1 MKITYINEAVRLPS
15 KQQKKVTVDDIQ
27 NVNFT
32 NYVKPYIMKYV
43 ADSLSSN
50 FTTIYD
56 LTPKNTLVPWVET
69 LEPDN
74 SYDFSPAI
82 AEINDSGEYGEYV
95 VTLRLYV
102 STFSQNFSYN
112 EIEYIDV
119 KSPHIKFYSMLQ
131 QVAANCEYPIKFK
144 LMYYSIDFD
153 NLRDIANHYRT
164 EDKSTFE
171 DVLQKYSPKVLPK
184 INRLKLY
191 RYVGY
196 GVQHEEYLKDW
207 AEYVKMIV
215 NPFAE
220 DLQIDIPLYGH
231 INGVPEYLLTA
242 HNACINANVKC
253 NNIYVFDDDNEYI
266 DLDIYTWMQYVQQ
279 ITDIAINRDKFCVSL
294 PIGIFKDYLS
304 DVIRLHKYG
313 QTNSTPEIINIYLNI
328 LWVINIRT
336 IPVFTRVS
344 YYPAKSKFYV
354 IFKESSTANA
364 IQFDLTATAEHII
377 QKYGNRAD
385 EYTINSVNKNMLLKY
400 VCDTLKDLG
409 VKLKVIY

>member
-27 NVNFT
+27 NINFT

-43 ADSLSSN
+43 TDSLSNN
-50 FTTIYD
+50 FKTMYD
-56 LTPKNTLVPWVET
+56 LLAEKTTLIPWVEIH
-69 LEPDN
+69 N

-82 AEINDSGEYGEYV
+82 AEINDSGEHDEYV
-95 VTLRLYV
+95 VTLRLYL
-102 STFSQNFSYN
+102 SFFSQNFSYD
-112 EIEYIDV
+112 EIECIDV
-119 KSPHIKFYSMLQ
+119 KDQHIKFYNMLQ
-131 QVAANCEYPIKFK
+131 QVAAKCKYSINFK
-144 LMYYSIDFD
+144 LIYYSINFGD
-153 NLRDIANHYRT
+153 LRDIANHCRT
-164 EDKSTFE
+164 ENKSVFE

-184 INRLKLY
+184 INQLKLHH
-191 RYVGY
+191 YVTY
-196 GVQHEEYLKDW
+196 GIQHEEYLLKGW

-220 DLQIDIPLYGH
+220 DLRVDIPLYGH

-253 NNIYVFDDDNEYI
+253 NNMYVFDEDEEYI

-279 ITDIAINRDKFCVSL
+279 ISDIAIISDDFCVSL
-294 PIGIFKDYLS
+294 PIGVFKDYLS
-304 DVIRLHKYG
+304 TAIRLHKYG
-313 QTNSTPEIINIYLNI
+313 QTNSMPEMINIYLNI
-328 LWVINIRT
+328 LWVIDIRT

-385 EYTINSVNKNMLLKY
+385 EYTINSVNKNILLKY